1 MWNEGERKG
10 TPMNRLGLARLRL
23 WWERASWVIPVLGV
37 VAGAWLNG
45 VVSGVDDW
53 LDSLDGVSQ
62 TEVSTSSALSL
73 LGAIGGG
80 MITFTGFVFSFVVL
94 LLQFGSSQYSPRAV
108 SHFLRARSTQ
118 VILGIFLA
126 TVTFTFLSLL
136 DVGSS
141 GRSQFVPIVTILAA
155 LALLLVSLGGFIALL
170 HSVGG
175 RMRVDAVLS
184 SFGRQARRQLLRRG
198 TQLAGLG
205 AQPSEPGAE
214 IASNRL
220 VVRSQRAGQV
230 VAVDLRML
238 RRAARRRRLRIAL
251 RVQIGDAVTVGSP
264 LMWVTDA
271 EGTSVQ
277 APVGADLA
285 AAIVVDQERSLRYD
299 AVYSLR
305 LLVDIAIRALSPGI
319 NDPTTAVRSLD
330 EIEGVLRAA
339 AHQRL
344 GDHRIAAGDGEVV
357 VRIPSWSDVVL
368 LGLLEIMTFGIGQ
381 PQVTRRLVVL
391 LDDLLAD
398 VPDDRREVLNQ
409 LKAELIRRVEATTD
423 AETAQIALRADRQG
437 LGGTLA
443 HAVAGPAVAA
453 DGPDAAG
460 ESAPSESD

>member
-1 MWNEGERKG
+1 
-10 TPMNRLGLARLRL
+10 MNRLGLARLRL

-37 VAGAWLNG
+37 VAGIWLNG
-45 VVSGVDDW
+45 LVSGIDDW
-53 LDSLDGVSQ
+53 LDSLNGVSQ

-155 LALLLVSLGGFIALL
+155 LGLLMVSLGGFIALL

-184 SFGRQARRQLLRRG
+184 AFGRQARRQLQRRG
-198 TQLAGLG
+198 THLAGMG
-205 AQPSEPGAE
+205 AEPSEPGAE
-214 IASNRL
+214 FAGSPL

-238 RRAARRRRLRIAL
+238 RRAARRRGLRIAL

-264 LMWVTDA
+264 LMWVSA
-271 EGTSVQ
+271 GEGASVP
-277 APVGADLA
+277 APFSAGLA

-299 AVYSLR
+299 AFYSLR
-305 LLVDIAIRALSPGI
+305 LLVDVAIRALSPAI

-339 AHQRL
+339 VHQRL
-344 GDHRIAAGDGEVV
+344 GDQRIAAGDGEVI
-357 VRIPSWSDVVL
+357 VRIPSWADVVL
-368 LGLLEIMTFGIGQ
+368 LGLLEIMTFGVGQ

-398 VPDDRREVLNQ
+398 APDDRGEVLDQ
-409 LKAELIRRVEATTD
+409 LKAELIRRVEETTD
-423 AETAQIALRADRQG
+423 SETAQIALHADRQG
-437 LGGTLA
+437 LGGTLV
-443 HAVAGPAVAA
+443 HSVVTTVAA
-453 DGPDAAG
+453 DEPDAAA
-460 ESAPSESD
+460 EATQSESD

>member
-1 MWNEGERKG
+1 
-10 TPMNRLGLARLRL
+10 MNRLGLARLRL

-37 VAGAWLNG
+37 IAGVWLNG

-53 LDSLDGVSQ
+53 LDSLDAGAQ

-73 LGAIGGG
+73 LGAVGGG

-155 LALLLVSLGGFIALL
+155 LGLLMVSLAGFIALL

-175 RMRVDAVLS
+175 RMRVDAVLAA
-184 SFGRQARRQLLRRG
+184 FGRQARRQLLRREA
-198 TQLAGLG
+198 QLAGMG
-205 AQPSEPGAE
+205 AYAPDSGTEFVAAP
-214 IASNRL
+214 L
-220 VVRSQRAGQV
+220 VVRSGRAGQV

-238 RRAARRRRLRIAL
+238 RSVARRRGLRIAL

-264 LMWVTDA
+264 LMWVA
-271 EGTSVQ
+271 
-277 APVGADLA
+277 GADDSPVPPAVASGLA
-285 AAIVVDQERSLRYD
+285 TAIIVDQERSLRYD
-299 AVYSLR
+299 AFYSLR
-305 LLVDIAIRALSPGI
+305 LLVDVAIRALSPAI

-330 EIEGVLRAA
+330 EIEGVLRVA
-339 AHQRL
+339 AHQQL
-344 GDHRIAAGDGEVV
+344 GDLRITAGTGEVL
-357 VRIPSWSDVVL
+357 VRVPSWSDVVL

-381 PQVTRRLVVL
+381 PQVTRRLMVL
-391 LDDLLAD
+391 LGDLLAD
-398 VPDDRREVLNQ
+398 VPEERRNELET
-409 LKAELIRRVEATTD
+409 LRAELVHRVEASSD
-423 AETAQIALRADRQG
+423 PAAARIALHGDRQG
-437 LGGTLA
+437 LGGTLVHPLA
-443 HAVAGPAVAA
+443 AALADPDAVAEF
-453 DGPDAAG
+453 DET
-460 ESAPSESD
+460 ESR